1 FAGGHHERMDGKGYP
16 RGLTR
21 EQMSIQA
28 RVMGIADVFEAL
40 TAADRPYK
48 TGKTLSES
56 LTILGRMKLDNHV
69 DPDLFDV
76 FLRERVYLEY
86 AERFLPPEQIDEIDW
101 HRIPGVSPELAAEL
115 TAQDEAR
122 RAAKGGGSGRARTR
136 PFQRPGQGRQH
147 QPGGPP
153 GPAWTGNR
161 RRAAF
166 AFHWRLRRQGQGG
179 VTALLRLQPGQ
190 GPGRHHPPGD
200 EALVIVD
207 VVPAGLAWPGGG
219 AGGRAGS
226 RIGQQRQAGAG
237 G

>member
-1 FAGGHHERMDGKGYP
+1 IDEEAYRDRLARLDADREAVRQANIGGEFMDDARVANIQRIGAMRWRGPDGQEQPFLSADELENLCIRRGTLTQAEREIINHHIVMTIRMLEALPWPPHLRRVPEFAGGHHERMDGKGYP

-40 TAADRPYK
+40 TAAVRPYK

-122 RAAKGGGSGRARTR
+122 RAAKGC
-136 PFQRPGQGRQH
+136 
-147 QPGGPP
+147 
-153 GPAWTGNR
+153 
-161 RRAAF
+161 
-166 AFHWRLRRQGQGG
+166 
-179 VTALLRLQPGQ
+179 
-190 GPGRHHPPGD
+190 
-200 EALVIVD
+200 
-207 VVPAGLAWPGGG
+207 
-219 AGGRAGS
+219 
-226 RIGQQRQAGAG
+226 
-237 G
+237 

>member
-1 FAGGHHERMDGKGYP
+1 EEAYRDRLARLDADREAVRQANIGGEFMDDARVANIQRIGAMRWRGPDGNEQPFLRADELENPCIRRGTLTLAERESINHHIVMTIRMLEALPWPPHLRRVPEFAGGHHERMDGKGYP

-122 RAAKGGGSGRARTR
+122 RAAKGG
-136 PFQRPGQGRQH
+136 
-147 QPGGPP
+147 
-153 GPAWTGNR
+153 
-161 RRAAF
+161 
-166 AFHWRLRRQGQGG
+166 
-179 VTALLRLQPGQ
+179 
-190 GPGRHHPPGD
+190 
-200 EALVIVD
+200 
-207 VVPAGLAWPGGG
+207 
-219 AGGRAGS
+219 
-226 RIGQQRQAGAG
+226 
-237 G
+237 